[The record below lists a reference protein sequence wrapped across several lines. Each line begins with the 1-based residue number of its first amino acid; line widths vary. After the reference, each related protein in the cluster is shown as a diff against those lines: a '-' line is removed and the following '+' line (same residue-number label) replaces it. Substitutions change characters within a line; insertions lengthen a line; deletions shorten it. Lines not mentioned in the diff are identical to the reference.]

1 MKPPTP
7 IEEGYAAGISI
18 LIRGIQLIEMQQPS
32 AAAEVLRDAEQAMQ
46 IWRELALVAAYERV
60 QCLIETS
67 CYNSARSEIERIT
80 NAYGTC
86 MGIESMLRM
95 IALRGRLTFD
105 LSELPDSW
113 YWYRKLI
120 DEAELH
126 ENTARR
132 SEALRYMEL
141 IRLAHALRSND
152 PRRRRV
158 RRARQAACGAGS
170 HTSAHR
176 RNGRRVRTHPPFG
189 ANSRAHRG
197 AAVTRGLRTFGASP
211 QAGEATAPPGLS
223 TGLPR

>member
-1 MKPPTP
+1 MDEAEKTRLARDIIVAWMIKNKATASTLAQLAGLNRTVVHRFLAHARPMQMRTSLRIYVAVHSQLDEEMRNTLIDALDLNDIRLITQTQRMKPPTP
-7 IEEGYAAGISI
+7 IIEEGYAAGISI
-18 LIRGIQLIEMQQPS
+18 LIRGIQLIEMQQSS

-67 CYNSARSEIERIT
+67 CYNSARSEIERIA

-120 DEAELH
+120 DELG
-126 ENTARR
+126 
-132 SEALRYMEL
+132 LRY
-141 IRLAHALRSND
+141 
-152 PRRRRV
+152 
-158 RRARQAACGAGS
+158 
-170 HTSAHR
+170 
-176 RNGRRVRTHPPFG
+176 
-189 ANSRAHRG
+189 
-197 AAVTRGLRTFGASP
+197 
-211 QAGEATAPPGLS
+211 
-223 TGLPR
+223 